1 MGISGKFDK
10 EMNMPT
16 KQEIIE
22 ALRPVVDPEIGL
34 SVVDMGMIRELIIEG
49 GTVHVKM
56 VLTVPSCPLAGL
68 IKQQVQQAAA
78 AVPGVKEATV
88 TLLDERW
95 DPSWM
100 SEGIG

>member
-1 MGISGKFDK
+1 V
-10 EMNMPT
+10 PT

-22 ALRPVVDPEIGL
+22 ALRPVVDPEIGI

-49 GTVHVKM
+49 DTVDVKM

-68 IKQQVQQAAA
+68 IKQQVQQAAV